1 MKALIIISISFA
13 TLTLAAPTADH
24 YRSGTRRSGKI
35 DSVKH
40 YGKSVAGRGAMLRS
54 GASAGFGQITN
65 SPHEWGRGASGFG
78 KRFGSS
84 MASGAIGHGIHL
96 GVGKILHEENANYV
110 RANQPG
116 FMPKFKSAAQQ
127 TFWVKHK
134 NSNKRY
140 PAYGRMSGAF
150 GSGLISRAWMPA
162 RLHTVS
168 SGVAT
173 GGASLG
179 ANFGMNLAREYMPNR
194 HKRVVH
200 ARR

>member
-13 TLTLAAPTADH
+13 TLTLAAPTAVH
-24 YRSGTRRSGKI
+24 RNAQERRSGKI

-40 YGKSVAGRGAMLRS
+40 YGKSVVGRGALLRS
-54 GASAGFGQITN
+54 GASAGFSQLTN
-65 SPHEWGRGASGFG
+65 SPHEWGRGGSGFG

-84 MASGAIGHGIHL
+84 LATSAIGHGIHM
-96 GVGKILHEENANYV
+96 GVGSILHEENSHYV
-110 RANQPG
+110 RVNQPG
-116 FMPKFKSAAQQ
+116 FMPKFKSAAEQ

-173 GGASLG
+173 GGVALG
-179 ANFGMNLAREYMPNR
+179 ADFGMNLAREYMPNR
-194 HKRVVH
+194 HKRLAQ